1 MGVPAHGRI
10 GVCNALSAEAFASK
24 TATDRVAKAQG
35 AFLNSLRR
43 SPRNPFPEPLR
54 TEGALKQLH
63 YWMLLS
69 RAFSA

>member
-1 MGVPAHGRI
+1 MGVPAHGAGI

-43 SPRNPFPEPLR
+43 AALGTRSPNPYAPKVLFNN
-54 TEGALKQLH
+54 
-63 YWMLLS
+63 YMI
-69 RAFSA
+69 